1 MHSART
7 FVGAIVCGLG
17 LSSLAFAQGT
27 GDLVGRV
34 TDASGGIMPGVTVTI
49 EHQATHDTRVA
60 TTSGSGDYVFTL
72 LPIGTYSVKI
82 ELQGFTT
89 QTARVVLATG
99 DRARVDVRLQVG
111 QLAETVTVTGESP
124 LVQTDSSTVSTL
136 FDLKKVQ
143 DLPIAGR
150 NVIRLVQMI
159 PGANEGAV
167 SSLANGTRP
176 DDRRQTSA
184 VSINGSADNQNNQLV
199 DGLDNNERA
208 IGTVGIKP
216 SIDAIAEVK
225 VQTNLYSADVGRTAG
240 GVVNIITKSGSNDFH
255 GSAFE
260 FVRNDRFDAKDFF
273 ARTKPNLEQNQYGGS
288 FGGPIRTN
296 KTFFFVDYEGFR
308 STQGVA
314 NLITVPTMKMRSGDF
329 SELSTPIYDPTT
341 FPRTPLS
348 GNVIPVNRLDPTAQR
363 LIALYPAP
371 NGPGLANNYSSV
383 TDRTQNYDTTDVR
396 IDHRFDSKNS
406 IFARYSYNKVY
417 TFTPGACPIVND
429 VDPNCIVGGIA
440 AGGAF
445 PGPNNTTAH
454 NAVVS
459 YVRVFSPTLIS
470 EVKGGYVRPD
480 IRSLPAN
487 YQKNLGTQFGIPN
500 TNFDDSTSG
509 FPLMSTTGYALIGD
523 AQAVPLITRDSSYQ
537 FAVSVTKT
545 SRAHNIKIGGGAILR
560 EFSVTQSI
568 SPVGVFT
575 FDTLLTAGPGNVGG
589 NTIASFLLGYPS
601 QVVRA
606 HNPFEP
612 KYHTNEPSVYAQDD
626 WRATSWLTLNLG
638 VRYDVFTP
646 LTEES
651 NTLANFDPATGTILA
666 ADHNG
671 VSRTAGISTDY
682 SNIAPRLGF
691 AATLPGGTVLR
702 GGYGLSYFPGNM
714 TSFAYL
720 KNPPFTANYGPIVS
734 NGSSGGVPNVKLS
747 DGLPPLANNNAV
759 NLSGAIIA
767 TDPDFQATQ
776 VQQFNVTLE
785 KEFAGNV
792 VSGSYVGSRG
802 DRVAA
807 NPNINLA
814 PVGPGPVPPRRALAS
829 LQPNLSNVN
838 FLQSVYETH
847 YDAMQL
853 VFQRRYHDGLSF
865 STHYTLGHATASASA
880 PWDYTVIEWGD
891 ANLDIRHRWVV
902 TLNYELPWAKGATGL
917 AGAALADW
925 QVNVGAFFQ
934 TGIPFN
940 VTNAASRTNTGGADR
955 PNLVGDPELSAE
967 EQALTRWFNTSAFV
981 AQTQNTV
988 GNAPLNALH
997 GPSAHQINFSLF
1009 KNFNLGSS
1017 KQIQFRW
1024 EVFNATNV
1032 ANFINPN
1039 SALGNPAFGT
1049 ISSTGNNIP
1058 RQMQFGLKF
1067 LF

>member
-1 MHSART
+1 
-7 FVGAIVCGLG
+7 
-17 LSSLAFAQGT
+17 
-27 GDLVGRV
+27 
-34 TDASGGIMPGVTVTI
+34 
-49 EHQATHDTRVA
+49 
-60 TTSGSGDYVFTL
+60 
-72 LPIGTYSVKI
+72 
-82 ELQGFTT
+82 
-89 QTARVVLATG
+89 
-99 DRARVDVRLQVG
+99 
-111 QLAETVTVTGESP
+111 
-124 LVQTDSSTVSTL
+124 
-136 FDLKKVQ
+136 
-143 DLPIAGR
+143 
-150 NVIRLVQMI
+150 
-159 PGANEGAV
+159 
-167 SSLANGTRP
+167 
-176 DDRRQTSA
+176 
-184 VSINGSADNQNNQLV
+184 
-199 DGLDNNERA
+199 
-208 IGTVGIKP
+208 
-216 SIDAIAEVK
+216 
-225 VQTNLYSADVGRTAG
+225 
-240 GVVNIITKSGSNDFH
+240 
-255 GSAFE
+255 
-260 FVRNDRFDAKDFF
+260 
-273 ARTKPNLEQNQYGGS
+273 
-288 FGGPIRTN
+288 
-296 KTFFFVDYEGFR
+296 
-308 STQGVA
+308 
-314 NLITVPTMKMRSGDF
+314 
-329 SELSTPIYDPTT
+329 
-341 FPRTPLS
+341 
-348 GNVIPVNRLDPTAQR
+348 
-363 LIALYPAP
+363 
-371 NGPGLANNYSSV
+371 
-383 TDRTQNYDTTDVR
+383 
-396 IDHRFDSKNS
+396 
-406 IFARYSYNKVY
+406 
-417 TFTPGACPIVND
+417 
-429 VDPNCIVGGIA
+429 
-440 AGGAF
+440 
-445 PGPNNTTAH
+445 
-454 NAVVS
+454 
-459 YVRVFSPTLIS
+459 
-470 EVKGGYVRPD
+470 
-480 IRSLPAN
+480 
-487 YQKNLGTQFGIPN
+487 
-500 TNFDDSTSG
+500 
-509 FPLMSTTGYALIGD
+509 
-523 AQAVPLITRDSSYQ
+523 
-537 FAVSVTKT
+537 
-545 SRAHNIKIGGGAILR
+545 
-560 EFSVTQSI
+560 
-568 SPVGVFT
+568 
-575 FDTLLTAGPGNVGG
+575 
-589 NTIASFLLGYPS
+589 
-601 QVVRA
+601 
-606 HNPFEP
+606 
-612 KYHTNEPSVYAQDD
+612 VYAQDD

-666 ADHNG
+666 ADQNG
-671 VSRTAGISTDY
+671 VSRTAGINTDY

-691 AATLPGGTVLR
+691 AATLPSGTVLR

-747 DGLPPLANNNAV
+747 DGLPPLANNSAV
-759 NLSGAIIA
+759 NLTGAIIA
-767 TDPDFQATQ
+767 TDQDFQATR

-792 VSGSYVGSRG
+792 ISGSYVGSRG

-814 PVGPGPVPPRRALAS
+814 PVGPGAVPSRRALVS

-902 TLNYELPWAKGATGL
+902 TVNYELPWAKGATGL
-917 AGAALADW
+917 AGAALANW

-955 PNLVGDPELSAE
+955 PNLVGDPELSAD
-967 EQALTRWFNTSAFV
+967 EQTLTRWFNTTAFV

-1017 KQIQFRW
+1017 KQVQFRW